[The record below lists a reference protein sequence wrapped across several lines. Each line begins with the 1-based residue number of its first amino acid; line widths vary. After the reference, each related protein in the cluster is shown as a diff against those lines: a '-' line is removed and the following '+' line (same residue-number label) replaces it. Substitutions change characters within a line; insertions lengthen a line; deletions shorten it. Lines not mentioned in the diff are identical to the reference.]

1 MLKYF
6 ISREFLYTLGALFF
20 AGIMAYLAIFFL
32 ILPLYTRHGSGIT
45 VPDIQEMS
53 LNLAEDAL
61 EEVNLRPDI
70 LDSVYVEGLAPGTVI
85 KQYPSPYTRVK
96 PGRLVSLTI
105 NQRQAPMV
113 TVPDLTDMILYQAK
127 VQLEGV
133 KLSLGKITYVPK
145 LGKDKLLSYSYQ
157 GKQLQ
162 INDKVPLGSK
172 IDVVVKQGVGS
183 KMVGVPDLMGQSYE
197 DALNIVQGIGLN
209 LVPNYRT
216 GGEPE
221 EQGLIYRQLPKGEF
235 GESLNV
241 GSSIDVF
248 IYGEEPQSS
257 EGI

>member
-20 AGIMAYLAIFFL
+20 AGIVAYLAIFFL

-45 VPDIQEMS
+45 IPDVQEM
-53 LNLAEDAL
+53 NLSSAENAL
-61 EEVNLRPDI
+61 DDVNLRPKI
-70 LDSVYVEGLAPGTVI
+70 ADSVYVEGLEPGTVI
-85 KQYPSPYTRVK
+85 KQYPAPFTRVK

-105 NQRQAPMV
+105 NQRTAPMV
-113 TVPDLTDMILYQAK
+113 IVPDLTDMILYQAK

-145 LGKDKLLSYSYQ
+145 LGKDKLLSYSYK

-162 INDKVPLGSK
+162 AEDRVPLGSK

-183 KMVGVPDLMGQSYE
+183 KKVGVPDLLGQTYE
-197 DALNIVQGIGLN
+197 DALNIVQATGLN
-209 LVPNYRT
+209 LVPNYRA

-221 EQGLIYRQLPKGEF
+221 EQGFIHRQIPKAEF
-235 GESLNV
+235 GASLNV

-248 IYGEEPQSS
+248 IYGEEPEST